1 MSASASGD
9 KSKRVPIALAAL
21 GLAALAALL
30 WYQREGKSPGAE
42 PVPGG
47 ASSVA
52 AVAASP
58 GAGGGATASPSP
70 STGRAPSPINS
81 TSAPVLTLGGAD
93 QIREALEQYQAF
105 SQFPP
110 WSRPADGSQ
119 THLWKWNSIDATG
132 QAFGNDG
139 KGKKISA
146 ELQLDKMFA
155 GPGETITATVTVWRG
170 GYEDTT
176 REPMDANV
184 TGSIEV
190 WRDAKP
196 APGGS
201 PSVAAAAGTGGAAPG
216 SEGFFPVAAVSFAP
230 LAGGPGRR
238 YVATFTPSTL
248 EALKSQPE
256 ARFVASVD
264 PDGHPFPFSESFRYA
279 AVAPLVVLE
288 QHADAIVKGSL
299 EVTVAVDVKRLGP
312 VMVQATLFD
321 AAGTNAIATYDDY
334 YRPTQLG
341 PQELKITFFGKAIG
355 DKRIDGPYSVRA
367 LHGFVRLADADPP
380 ELFWESKTTLATAS
394 YKATDFSNRE
404 WDSPQKA
411 EKINQYKRMLGSLDG
426 K

>member
-1 MSASASGD
+1 
-9 KSKRVPIALAAL
+9 L
-21 GLAALAALL
+21 ALAALL
-30 WYQREGKSPGAE
+30 WYQRDAKAPGA
-42 PVPGG
+42 PSTTGG

-52 AVAASP
+52 TVT
-58 GAGGGATASPSP
+58 AGPATSGSATASPSLS
-70 STGRAPSPINS
+70 STRAPSAIGAA
-81 TSAPVLTLGGAD
+81 SAAAMPLRGAD

-119 THLWKWNSIDATG
+119 THLWKWNSLDATG

-139 KGKKISA
+139 KGKKISG
-146 ELQLDKMFA
+146 ELVLDKMFA
-155 GPGETITATVTVWRG
+155 GPGEAITATVTVWRG

-184 TGSIEV
+184 TGAIEV

-196 APGGS
+196 SPAGS
-201 PSVAAAAGTGGAAPG
+201 PSVAPPPAVPGAGPAPG
-216 SEGFFPVAAVSFAP
+216 SEGFFPVATVSFASI
-230 LAGGPGRR
+230 AGGPGRR
-238 YVATFTPSTL
+238 YVATFTPSTI
-248 EALKSQPE
+248 EALKTQAE
-256 ARFVASVD
+256 TRFVATVD
-264 PDGHPFPFSESFRYA
+264 PDGHPFPFAESFRYA
-279 AVAPLVVLE
+279 ASAPLVVLE
-288 QHADAIVKGSL
+288 QHSDAIVKGSL
-299 EVTVAVDVKRLGP
+299 EVTVAVDVKKLGP

-355 DKRIDGPYSVRA
+355 DKRVDGPYSVRA
-367 LHGFVRLADADPP
+367 LHGFVRLADTDPP
-380 ELFWESKTTLATAS
+380 EVFWESKVPLATGS

-404 WDSPQKA
+404 WDSPEKT
-411 EKINQYKRMLGSLDG
+411 EKINQYKRMLGALES